1 MCDDTKFILT
11 VTVVAPPSRPADH
24 RVTQAVQ
31 TFWEHSV
38 YPFLCVLCAG
48 IQYIYRGTSPKI
60 VPTSCARFAHLT
72 FDIFCKS
79 SQFGQFT
86 F

>member
-1 MCDDTKFILT
+1 MCVDTKFILT
-11 VTVVAPPSRPADH
+11 VTVVAPPSCPADQ

-48 IQYIYRGTSPKI
+48 TEEQVQKLFLLYALDLHT
-60 VPTSCARFAHLT
+60 
-72 FDIFCKS
+72 
-79 SQFGQFT
+79 
-86 F
+86 